1 MRLRL
6 ASAGCLVV
14 SLSLPLVAQ
23 DVYRVSDQ
31 ITAPKVAEIP
41 KPRYSA
47 TTMRAKVNGLVGVV
61 ELEVDV
67 MPDGSVG
74 TVALVRSA
82 GQELDE
88 MAAEA
93 ARRFKFT
100 PGTKGGKPVAV
111 RISLKLQ
118 IDLHSGGAPMRLLD
132 PSPNPN

>member
-1 MRLRL
+1 MLFRSPDLGHCAL
-6 ASAGCLVV
+6 ATRELLGFA
-14 SLSLPLVAQ
+14 PQ
-23 DVYRVSDQ
+23 DLYSDL
-31 ITAPKVAEIP
+31 A
-41 KPRYSA
+41 
-47 TTMRAKVNGLVGVV
+47 LDGVV

-74 TVALVRSA
+74 TVALARSA